1 MCGIVGIA
9 GFMPVNQSIYDALS
23 VLQHRG
29 QDAAGI
35 ITIDAH
41 NCFRL
46 RKANGLVNDVFEAR
60 HMQRLQGNMGIGHV
74 RYPTAGSSSAS
85 EAQPFYV
92 NSPYGITLAHNG
104 NLTNAHELRKKL
116 FEEKRRHINTT
127 SDSEIL
133 LNVFASELDNFRHY
147 PLEADNI
154 FAAVAA
160 TNRLIRGAYACVAM
174 IIGHGMVA
182 FRDPNGIRPL
192 VLGKRDIGDGR
203 TEYMVASESVALDT
217 LGFEFL
223 RDVAPG
229 EAVYITEKGQL
240 FTRQCAENPVSNPC
254 LFEYVY
260 FARPDSFID
269 KISVYSARVNM
280 GTKLGEKIAREWED
294 LDIDVV
300 IPIPETSCDIAL
312 EMARILGKPYRQGFV
327 KNRYVGRTFIMPGQ
341 HLRRKSVRRK
351 LNANRAEF
359 RDKNVLLVDDSIV
372 RGTTSEQII
381 EMAREAGAK
390 KVYLASAAPEI
401 RFPNVYGIDMPTANE
416 LIAHGREVDEIR
428 QIIGADGLIFQD
440 LNDLIDAVRAEN
452 PDIQQFECSVFN
464 GIYVTTGEGVCPRL
478 QLPPKSCTVSPVTVR
493 AIIMKRLIVGISG
506 ASGAIYGVRLLQVLR
521 DVADV
526 ETHLVMSQAARQTLS
541 LETDYS
547 LRDVQALADVV
558 HDARDIAASISSGS
572 FKTAGMVILP
582 CSIKTLSGIVNS
594 YTDTLVTRAADVVL
608 KERRPLVLCVRE
620 TPLHL
625 GHLRLMTQAAELGA
639 VIMPPVPAF
648 YHRPQSLDEVI
659 NQTVNRVIDQF
670 DIELPDDLFT
680 RWQGV

>member
-9 GFMPVNQSIYDALS
+9 GFMPVNQSIYDALT

-35 ITIDAH
+35 VTIDAT

-60 HMQRLQGNMGIGHV
+60 HMQRLQGNIGIGHV

-104 NLTNAHELRKKL
+104 NLTNAHQLRSYL
-116 FEEKRRHINTT
+116 FQSGRRHVNTT

-133 LNVFASELDNFRHY
+133 LNIFAEELDRCQH
-147 PLEADNI
+147 PLVAENI
-154 FAAVAA
+154 FTAIAAVH
-160 TNRLIRGAYACVAM
+160 TKVRGAYACVAM
-174 IIGHGMVA
+174 IIGHGMIA

-192 VLGKRDIGDGR
+192 VLGRRVLSDGR

-223 RDVAPG
+223 RDVAAG
-229 EAVYITEKGQL
+229 EAIYVTEKGQL
-240 FTRQCAENPVSNPC
+240 FTRQCADNPCSNPC

-269 KISVYSARVNM
+269 KISVYSARVRM

-300 IPIPETSCDIAL
+300 IPIPETSTDIAL
-312 EMARILGKPYRQGFV
+312 EIARILDKPYRQGFV

-341 HLRRKSVRRK
+341 QMRRSAVRRK

-401 RFPNVYGIDMPTANE
+401 RFPNVYGIDMPSATE
-416 LIAHGREVDEIR
+416 LIAHGREVNEIC
-428 QIIGADGLIFQD
+428 QLIKADALIFQD
-440 LNDLIDAVRAEN
+440 LNDLIEAVHEEN
-452 PDIQQFECSVFN
+452 PDIVQFECSVFN
-464 GIYVTTGEGVCPRL
+464 GVYVTKDVDQHYLEYL
-478 QLPPKSCTVSPVTVR
+478 QS
-493 AIIMKRLIVGISG
+493 
-506 ASGAIYGVRLLQVLR
+506 LR
-521 DVADV
+521 NDDAKA
-526 ETHLVMSQAARQTLS
+526 LARQNEVES
-541 LETDYS
+541 LEM
-547 LRDVQALADVV
+547 
-558 HDARDIAASISSGS
+558 HNEG
-572 FKTAGMVILP
+572 
-582 CSIKTLSGIVNS
+582 
-594 YTDTLVTRAADVVL
+594 
-608 KERRPLVLCVRE
+608 
-620 TPLHL
+620 
-625 GHLRLMTQAAELGA
+625 
-639 VIMPPVPAF
+639 
-648 YHRPQSLDEVI
+648 
-659 NQTVNRVIDQF
+659 
-670 DIELPDDLFT
+670 
-680 RWQGV
+680 